1 MCKIPNKFER
11 MVRLGYVVED
21 ILSSEQFANIE
32 GGNEIGRFY
41 PFFKDLFSEFG
52 EAYTVGDYAGSL
64 ELEKLYVTEYFWG
77 SSELSW
83 HVLYL
88 YEFNGEPLTAE
99 LIYVDNRSG
108 RNEVTFLEVEGYGDN
123 LLSLDRKREI
133 VDYVKSFHY

>member
-1 MCKIPNKFER
+1 M
-11 MVRLGYVVED
+11 GYAVDE
-21 ILSSEQFANIE
+21 ILRSEQFENIE

-41 PFFKDLFSEFG
+41 PFLKDLFSEFG

-88 YEFNGEPLTAE
+88 YDFKGEPLTAE
-99 LIYVDNRSG
+99 LVHVDNRSG
-108 RNEVTFLEVEGYGDN
+108 RNEVTFLDVAGYGDIP
-123 LLSLDRKREI
+123 LSLERKRAI
-133 VDYVKSFHY
+133 VDYVKSYQY